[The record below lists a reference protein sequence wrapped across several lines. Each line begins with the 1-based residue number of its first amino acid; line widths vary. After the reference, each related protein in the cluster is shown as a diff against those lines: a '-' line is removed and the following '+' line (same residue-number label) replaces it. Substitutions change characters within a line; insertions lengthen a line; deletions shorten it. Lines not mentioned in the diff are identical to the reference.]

1 MKNKNTAFS
10 RHLQFWLLEIL
21 FGILFV
27 AGVCFFY
34 VCYLKYWHCYHSFL
48 IIVYQK
54 GKMYAIDTA
63 YIFPEKLTFL

>member
-10 RHLQFWLLEIL
+10 RHLRFWLLEIL

-34 VCYLKYWHCYHSFL
+34 VDADMKTAEKHLNEITTYVKNQCHS
-48 IIVYQK
+48 
-54 GKMYAIDTA
+54 
-63 YIFPEKLTFL
+63 